1 MIKEHISKFPCIE
14 SHYSRNKTQKKY
26 LGSHLNISKMYEL
39 FFEECRNQIPREEIP
54 KKWLYADIFNTE
66 FNLSFKEPNNDT
78 CDACDEFIIKL
89 KENLPNET
97 RIDTQ
102 NEYDAHLSDADNRY
116 QLKKQDKEASKNVR
130 NCNVLTVDLQKC
142 LPTPLLKNAQSF
154 YSLKLWT
161 FNYTVYNTTK
171 KTSSCFVWDE
181 SIAGR
186 GGNEM
191 ASCLLRYIL
200 TLDESVE
207 NIIIWSDNCPSQN
220 RNLQMLMSYF
230 YVMMVKPSLKSVEH
244 KYLLRGHTHMEVD
257 SVHARIERQ
266 MKASPDFSIITP
278 WDWQQLMRLC
288 NSNLMVEEMQT
299 VDFKNFNY
307 LYDNIKSSFQN
318 DKKTTTVMQDNRRL
332 GKLYTYPSWL
342 ANPGPIF
349 VGRQVRRSKYEQ
361 LGEEAELIQ
370 KQIYTITLIELKKTF
385 SEFGNIT
392 KLYLNSDGNYANLY
406 FDQPESV
413 TEACAQYNGVNGW
426 TVFSGSRRPKKSNP
440 YDEFNSSTSSVSHT
454 NSEAME
460 ETVYYKGDLVD
471 IQGQLVSYLKTED
484 GEIFVRLEDIE
495 KAGFKLF
502 QKKYYDVTRIPD
514 MDVLKEIEAK
524 IFHYGMECL
533 LEANRIFTEEAI
545 INMYERVRSKL
556 FNGESKPA
564 DHPAQ
569 NRRISLQATNSP
581 LSSRTNT
588 PPSAGQRER
597 RSTSVTRTG
606 SNNYH
611 NGEISATREKSSN
624 IFTKVEQPELSSS
637 FEQKCATR
645 VKPSNIFT
653 KDEQPEL
660 SSSFEQKC
668 ATRVKPPSTFAKVDR
683 PEQGIEVWLSVIRE
697 SGLPGSALVQ
707 LLDYGNREEIKGN
720 IRQMS
725 EEMQKVPAQAFRFT
739 ITQPNSTIE
748 VSKLEID
755 QDIEV
760 EVLKHFDSYG
770 TTYLV
775 DIKRIIG
782 SDEEVK
788 TTPIENQPKENVKP
802 APAAK
807 CFMQIAKPTVEI
819 VPGEMVF
826 IVNHT
831 NDKLIVKNKEM
842 ASLTKKIITHVA
854 SMEKKPVANPKVGQ
868 YVLCTCF
875 DHGDGLFRAIIKK
888 IIGELASLQLIDF
901 SIEETL
907 PLTSL
912 RNIDEDL
919 ASLPPAQIEI
929 NYLPLKKLTDDGL
942 TLLSSFIRNKSKIK
956 STEVNGLIDFTVD
969 GELLS
974 MKITPQL
981 RQPKSEISS
990 PSHKEPTVVEPVKAA
1005 PVGKNKENVK
1015 TFFRDMPFDEPKDGV
1030 NLYFCYS
1037 YHGASLT
1044 VIDTSSKH
1052 VELIEMVSVE
1062 KPGDNE
1068 PYEPAQFEMCLAKYD
1083 DGTWCRAMATGDN
1096 DEKVEV
1102 KFVDYGNIEK
1112 VNRADIRKLPENMK
1126 SIPIFGINAQIEG
1139 FEITDAVEKQL
1150 KELIPDGELLEINMK
1165 VGKKTQNRMNYSVEL
1180 PSIHR
1185 ILKEEGLAI

>member
-1 MIKEHISKFPCIE
+1 MDKW
-14 SHYSRNKTQKKY
+14 NKPYVHVK
-26 LGSHLNISKMYEL
+26 G
-39 FFEECRNQIPREEIP
+39 
-54 KKWLYADIFNTE
+54 
-66 FNLSFKEPNNDT
+66 
-78 CDACDEFIIKL
+78 
-89 KENLPNET
+89 
-97 RIDTQ
+97 
-102 NEYDAHLSDADNRY
+102 NEY
-116 QLKKQDKEASKNVR
+116 
-130 NCNVLTVDLQKC
+130 VLD
-142 LPTPLLKNAQSF
+142 
-154 YSLKLWT
+154 
-161 FNYTVYNTTK
+161 
-171 KTSSCFVWDE
+171 
-181 SIAGR
+181 R
-186 GGNEM
+186 
-191 ASCLLRYIL
+191 
-200 TLDESVE
+200 
-207 NIIIWSDNCPSQN
+207 
-220 RNLQMLMSYF
+220 
-230 YVMMVKPSLKSVEH
+230 
-244 KYLLRGHTHMEVD
+244 
-257 SVHARIERQ
+257 
-266 MKASPDFSIITP
+266 
-278 WDWQQLMRLC
+278 
-288 NSNLMVEEMQT
+288 
-299 VDFKNFNY
+299 
-307 LYDNIKSSFQN
+307 
-318 DKKTTTVMQDNRRL
+318 
-332 GKLYTYPSWL
+332 
-342 ANPGPIF
+342 
-349 VGRQVRRSKYEQ
+349 
-361 LGEEAELIQ
+361 
-370 KQIYTITLIELKKTF
+370 IELKKTF

-545 INMYERVRSKL
+545 IDMYERVRSKL

-569 NRRISLQATNSP
+569 NRRISLQATNAP

-611 NGEISATREKSSN
+611 NGREEFQAPSRDRNQRESRSDYAGPRLGRERTPLRASGSYVAEQKEYVPSFHEQRSIKREISATREKSSN

-683 PEQGIEVWLSVIRE
+683 PEQESPKAQISNVPKTENITQIGRVKLDKGFYELKVTYLTEKQIFYAQLLKNINIVEDILLHVNTKDNLLPLIEKPLKDMLVVVEFEDLWYRGVVIRE

-760 EVLKHFDSYG
+760 EVLKHFDSYE

-831 NDKLIVKNKEM
+831 DDKLIVKNKEM

-1180 PSIHR
+1180 PSIHG